1 MIENLP
7 LLTPNAARGART
19 VTRCREELARR
30 RRALDAQQQ
39 QPKLKVLAVERTLVA
54 GACVLYL
61 IAAARHIAGVFSSL

>member
-54 GACVLYL
+54 GACAVYL
-61 IAAARHIAGVFSSL
+61 IAAARHIAGVFSRL

>member
-7 LLTPNAARGART
+7 LITPDAARGART
-19 VTRCREELARR
+19 VTRCREGLARR
-30 RRALDAQQQ
+30 RRALEAQQ